1 MLGANGPLR
10 ISILVIFGLATCVA
24 GGATMPAERPEDL
37 DPLEVEAYTP
47 NDYKQPQWARRAD
60 SLKGTEQQV
69 HERLQLA
76 AQLHQ
81 DGELEK
87 AVTTYKQVI
96 KMDPNSGEA
105 YASLSKCLADQGK
118 MTLAD
123 KAMSKATRIHNEQ
136 LASWSL
142 F

>member
-1 MLGANGPLR
+1 VVSSRGS
-10 ISILVIFGLATCVA
+10 SI
-24 GGATMPAERPEDL
+24 PAETAADL
-37 DPLEVEAYTP
+37 DPLEIEAYTTP
-47 NDYKQPQWARRAD
+47 DGHTQPQWDRRANG
-60 SLKGTEQQV
+60 LTGTAQQV

-76 AQLHQ
+76 AQHHQ

-87 AVTTYKQVI
+87 AVASYKQAI
-96 KMDPNSGEA
+96 KMDPNNGEA

-118 MTLAD
+118 TALAD
-123 KAMSKATRIHNEQ
+123 KAMVKATRIHNDQ